1 MKKILRAIIFLLA
14 PSLFAGTFFS
24 GETGLA
30 SSFVNKKSFAL
41 DPALVF
47 SGFLGGQLAISKSF
61 SVQGEFS
68 IQTGDL
74 YENGVTKEADAIF
87 RLNELSGT
95 FTQSFMGAT
104 HTLTLFKGCNE
115 SIGSQKF
122 IIRRLGV
129 EKYSSLLTES
139 YLGQNGLSAYEVFGT
154 GGSYSLTLRNLPA
167 SFGLVVSKN
176 YENEEKNDDDAAQL
190 NADLRFAMAGKFL
203 TIDMLAGLGAPLYTK
218 NSSNEDVVLLIDTLY
233 LHSGAD
239 ILIGNK
245 YSTSSLFLQFA
256 FDYFPVRK
264 SDNSRDFDLNETHF
278 IFEPRF
284 KFGDARL
291 NISIYNIP
299 SKKIASA
306 ESVGK
311 SFLIEDTFGLDMQM
325 YAETMYKKHRNYT
338 AGLHCMVGFEGK
350 HFKDFGDSD
359 FMDKMNVKFCP
370 FTEIEADGGKVNV
383 LLTANMNKFAD
394 SKPGAFKLHIGYK
407 KEF

>member
-1 MKKILRAIIFLLA
+1 MKKILKAIIFLLA

-24 GETGLA
+24 GESGLA
-30 SSFVNKKSFAL
+30 ASFVNKKSFGL

-47 SGFLGGQLAISKSF
+47 SGFLGGQLALSKSF

-68 IQTGDL
+68 IQTNDL
-74 YENGVTKEADAIF
+74 YENGVSKEADSIF
-87 RLNELSGT
+87 RLNEISGT
-95 FTQSFMGAT
+95 FTQSLLGAT
-104 HTLTLFKGCNE
+104 HTLTLFKGYNE

-122 IIRRLGV
+122 ITRRLGV
-129 EKYSSLLTES
+129 ENYSSLLTES

-154 GGSYSLTLRNLPA
+154 GGSYSVTLRNLPA

-176 YENEEKNDDDAAQL
+176 SENEEKNDDDAPQL
-190 NADLRFAMAGKFL
+190 NADLRFAAATRLL

-233 LHSGAD
+233 FHTGAD

-245 YSTSSLFLQFA
+245 YSTTSLFIQCGFEYL
-256 FDYFPVRK
+256 PIRK
-264 SDNSRDFDLNETHF
+264 SDKSRDFSLNETYF

-299 SKKIASA
+299 TDKINSA
-306 ESVGK
+306 RTVGK
-311 SFLIEDTFGLDMQM
+311 SLLIEETFGMDMQM
-325 YAETMYKKHRNYT
+325 YAETMYKKHRNYS
-338 AGLHCMVGFEGK
+338 AGVHCMVGFEDK
-350 HFKDFGDSD
+350 HFKDFGDND

-383 LLTANMNKFAD
+383 LFTANMNKFAD
-394 SKPGAFKLHIGYK
+394 SEPGAFKLHIGYK
-407 KEF
+407 KDL